1 MNYQVCDPLTPEEY
15 AALKASIAATGAE
28 VPIVVDEN
36 GDIIDGHHRMR
47 AYYELKSEGVE
58 VEPPAKDIRRGLS
71 ETEKRNLARTLNAVR
86 RQMTK
91 EQRDR
96 LIVAMRQDKMS
107 QRQIAAAVGVTQPTV
122 SNVLNNAGDKYLSP
136 ATITGADGKQY
147 PATKPRRPQPA
158 PVRYADVDDDGWG
171 DPGLG
176 VPVVEVDQGDE
187 DEQEGAGAFATYACG
202 LPALDLPHAP
212 ASTRFVSAEPAA
224 KPHVAHNSG
233 NNEWYT
239 PAEYIEA
246 ARVVMGWI
254 DLDPASSELANTVVK
269 AIAYYTAA
277 DNGLDHK
284 WWGNIWL
291 NPPYAG
297 DLVGKFADKLIY
309 SVEGRHIDQAIVLVN
324 NATETVWFQTLISAA
339 DAVCFLRSRISYW
352 SPEGVK
358 RQPLQGQAVIYVGP
372 HPDRFAGEF
381 DAFGYILKPWS

>member
-1 MNYQVCDPLTPEEY
+1 MNYQVCEPLSPEEF
-15 AALKASIAATGAE
+15 AALKADIAERGVM
-28 VPIVVDEN
+28 VPVEVDEN
-36 GDIIDGHHRMR
+36 GDTLDGHHRIMAWR
-47 AYYELKSEGVE
+47 ELRSEGLDVPDYP
-58 VEPPAKDIRRGLS
+58 VIIREGMS
-71 ETEKRNLARTLNAVR
+71 DVQKRNHARKLNALR

-96 LIVAMRQDKMS
+96 LIVAMRQDGMS
-107 QRQIAAAVGVTQPTV
+107 YRQIGDAVGVSRQTV
-122 SNVLNNAGDKYLSP
+122 KNIADDAGVKNLTP
-136 ATITGADGKQY
+136 VTGADGKQY
-147 PATKPRRPQPA
+147 PATMPRRPQPA

-212 ASTRFVSAEPAA
+212 AGSRFVPAEPAA

-277 DNGLDHK
+277 DDGLDHK
-284 WWGNIWL
+284 WWGNVWL

-309 SVEGRHIDQAIVLVN
+309 SLEGRHIDQAIVLVN

-358 RQPLQGQAVIYVGP
+358 RQPLQGQAVIYAGP

>member
-1 MNYQVCDPLTPEEY
+1 MNYQVCEPLTPEEY
-15 AALKASIAATGAE
+15 DALKASIAAAGVE
-28 VPIVVDEN
+28 VPIVVDEA
-36 GDIIDGHHRMR
+36 GDILDGHHRMR
-47 AYYELKSEGVE
+47 AYYELKAAGVD
-58 VEPPAKDIRRGLS
+58 VPPPAKDIRRGLS
-71 ETEKRNLARTLNAVR
+71 ESEKRNLARTLNAVR

-91 EQRDR
+91 EQRNK
-96 LIVAMRQDKMS
+96 LIVAMREDGMS
-107 QRQIAAAVGVTQPTV
+107 YPQIAKAVGVDPSTAYRTFA
-122 SNVLNNAGDKYLSP
+122 NAKVEQP
-136 ATITGADGKQY
+136 ATITGRDGKER
-147 PATKPRRPQPA
+147 PATMPRRPQPA

-187 DEQEGAGAFATYACG
+187 DEQEDAGAFATYACG

-212 ASTRFVSAEPAA
+212 ASTRFVPAEPAA

-324 NATETVWFQTLISAA
+324 NATETVWFQTLMGVA

-358 RQPLQGQAVIYVGP
+358 RQPLQGQAVIYAGP
-372 HPDRFAGEF
+372 HPDRFADEF

>member
-1 MNYQVCDPLTPEEY
+1 MNYQVCEPLTPEEF
-15 AALKASIAATGAE
+15 AALKADIAERGVM
-28 VPIVVDEN
+28 VPVEVDEN
-36 GDIIDGHHRMR
+36 GDTLDGHHRILAWR
-47 AYYELKSEGVE
+47 ELRSEGLDVPDYP
-58 VEPPAKDIRRGLS
+58 VIIREGMS
-71 ETEKRNLARTLNAVR
+71 DVQKRNHARKLNALR

-96 LIVAMRQDKMS
+96 LIVAMRQDGMS
-107 QRQIAAAVGVTQPTV
+107 YRQIGDAVGIDAATAHRTV
-122 SNVLNNAGDKYLSP
+122 ANATVDQP
-136 ATITGADGKQY
+136 ATITGRDGKER
-147 PATKPRRPQPA
+147 PATMPRRPQPA

-187 DEQEGAGAFATYACG
+187 DEQEDAGAFATYACG

-212 ASTRFVSAEPAA
+212 ASTRFVPAEPAA

-324 NATETVWFQTLISAA
+324 NATETVWFQTLMGVA

>member
-187 DEQEGAGAFATYACG
+187 DEQEDAGAFATYACG

-239 PAEYIEA
+239 PAEYIGA
-246 ARVVMGWI
+246 ARAAMGGI
-254 DLDPASSELANTVVK
+254 DLDPASSAQANNVVQ
-269 AIAYYTAA
+269 ATTYYTI
-277 DNGLDHK
+277 DDSGLDHR
-284 WWGNIWL
+284 WSGRVWL
-291 NPPYAG
+291 NPPYSG
-297 DLVGKFADKLIY
+297 DLIGQFTEKLAA
-309 SVEGRHIDQAIVLVN
+309 SVRNRHIEQATVLVN
-324 NATETVWFQTLISAA
+324 NATETAWFQTLFGLA
-339 DAVCFLRSRISYW
+339 DAVCFLRSRISFW
-352 SPEGVK
+352 SPDGPK
-358 RQPLQGQAVIYVGP
+358 HQPLQGQAVIYIGP
-372 HPDRFAGEF
+372 RSDKFAAQFRGLGF
-381 DAFGYILKPWS
+381 VVKPWS